1 LRQFEILVCAE
12 RRGVDCGDD
21 ANFRSVFV
29 SAPDAF
35 PAVAPR
41 PRANDLIMKSFAIPR
56 TTASHVKLRVL
67 QTQCTGTPAFRGDL
81 DDDPRHDT
89 DCVTGS
95 TALFGFSQG
104 EIVRAAEL
112 QVFDR

>member
-1 LRQFEILVCAE
+1 
-12 RRGVDCGDD
+12 
-21 ANFRSVFV
+21 
-29 SAPDAF
+29 
-35 PAVAPR
+35 VAPR
-41 PRANDLIMKSFAIPR
+41 PRAPDLIMRTFAIPR
-56 TTASHVKLRVL
+56 TRATHVRLRAL
-67 QTQCTGTPAFRGDL
+67 ETQCTGQAAFRGDL